1 MVVIDFGLKLRYA
14 LHWIDLFVLK
24 MTLNRSLID
33 KFTPKIDKRN
43 LTIQPYDTDMIP
55 YDNIWL
61 SSKAKENEKKVQL
74 KYCQIIP
81 GWVSNNFYVSKDPK
95 FHDVS
100 KDCILLSLPK
110 SKYTMYLQ
118 RYLHFV
124 TNWKYKISTIET
136 KYKKLI

>member
-1 MVVIDFGLKLRYA
+1 MVVIDLGLKLRYA

-81 GWVSNNFYVSKDPK
+81 GWVSNNFYQASLAFQSFMTLARIAYCSPYPSQNIQCTYKGTY
-95 FHDVS
+95 
-100 KDCILLSLPK
+100 ILWQIESRK
-110 SKYTMYLQ
+110 SQ
-118 RYLHFV
+118 P
-124 TNWKYKISTIET
+124 
-136 KYKKLI
+136 